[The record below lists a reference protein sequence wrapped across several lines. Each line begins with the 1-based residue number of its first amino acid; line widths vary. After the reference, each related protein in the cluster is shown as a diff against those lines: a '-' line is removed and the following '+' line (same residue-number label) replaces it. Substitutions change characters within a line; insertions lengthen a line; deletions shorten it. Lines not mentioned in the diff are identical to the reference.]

1 MAYNQPFRLPDGQAI
16 NLYGPA
22 NGKVTSIKMNGTNLE
37 LSSTGID
44 TELAS
49 GSSFII
55 NNGNVVFK
63 NTAASIGGASGIK
76 TLLSIGANGD
86 TVDLSVSGVTYKVAT
101 LTGNVNITGNLTIRG
116 SELNLGGTST
126 VIKNGSMDFTDA
138 PITFSRD
145 TDFAKIEFIDY
156 GADDDALTF
165 TFGDRP
171 TDYVRFRN
179 DSNGTGTYVNIMDV
193 KGDNVVAY
201 KPIKVLTNTNVAGL
215 VLEGNQAGWGS
226 GLLLRN
232 TTDTTGKTFGMYS
245 SSAGKFHLTDESVG
259 ARLVIDG
266 SGNMGIGVTSPKVK
280 LDVSGDIHTNQG
292 AFIYY
297 YDSATNVD
305 HIWHDDTAK
314 GNTPGVWHFASD
326 VALKADGNAT
336 LQAGAIWM
344 TVNTPNYIAGNT
356 GIGLSNPATTLEV
369 MAPTNGTTLEGNN
382 RFGGVHLR
390 ATAETDGFTGITS
403 GAVGANTNTTQ
414 AGILFQNSGAY
425 GTKMHFLTTNSFA
438 NGMKNKMTLDQNG
451 KLGIGTTTPTEQLS
465 VVGNMHLTGSIFGKS
480 TTARTAIY
488 TNTTSA
494 DSGSWIEMYG
504 MDGSARQG
512 ELTLSGNYLS
522 FRTGSN
528 GTVTGSEVMTLKGSE
543 LSITGSMKATGV
555 VKAQNLLLGT
565 TGVNQGNIYNL
576 DILSGYDDIRFAFGD
591 SSTSVSHTMTS
602 KGLRLGNAT
611 SNPQYTLDVIGDAG
625 IDGLLEYIGLATS
638 DWREGGNIGYMN
650 RLSGRLVNVN
660 PDFFFGTDNGYQ
672 TYDNG
677 GSGRVVRTIVTDDV
691 APNSSGKIMR
701 ISYDPA
707 RNPDKTT
714 TPGYGGFA
722 IALSRDTGDLSTYAY
737 RAGNRYIYRINA
749 KIPVGRNIEFGT
761 NSTGNNART
770 RWLTSQAGTGKWNEY
785 IMVQLIGETGTFSST
800 GFWHVKDGTDVAF
813 TWDVAS
819 CQMIAMDEVADV
831 DRAPYMNVGYKMG
844 KNLGWGELYA
854 TGDATIDKTLT
865 VGGSAN
871 FTGSITTDGEII
883 GSKGLKLQYANGGM
897 EIGALGVA
905 NTPYIDFHSGATT
918 TDYDARFISVGGNG
932 TNGGADLS
940 VHAATFK
947 TLKDLSVGGD
957 LIIPKSGTTATI
969 RFPVASGGYNDP
981 AYIQHIE
988 SPINTGIMRFS
999 ASDDPGDTDYFQFGA
1014 REGASFLEGARITTA
1029 GNATL
1034 KNTTVDTFVANN
1046 NATINGNL
1054 IIPTTSA
1061 NQSAIKLGNVSIG
1074 QQTANSDQFIM
1085 TNLGQFRFGDVTDW
1099 SYNKWAG
1106 FKYNSSLEKLIIGG
1120 PASPNFSS
1128 NASPPKIDL
1137 SFEGIKD
1144 IYSDAS
1150 IKITLPNTKTIGGN
1164 NLANSWIYMDNGM
1177 SQMGLDSN
1185 EIVVNGADL
1194 FVGTVGAT
1202 DVIFCPTN
1210 TERMRITNTGNV
1222 GIGTATPGGKFHVS
1236 HTTMSMIVQGDSV
1249 SFKSQGTQT
1258 TKTPYL
1264 EWRHADGVRSAY
1276 MGYGTKGSHWEIILE
1291 NGHNMYIGGG
1301 KVGIGT
1307 STPSEMLDVNGKIKT
1322 NSEVI
1327 ATGQISTNNN
1337 FNVISTGSY
1346 GYILP
1351 NNKKMYSNGAD
1362 SWIRFDSDIYT
1373 GTGIIRTDGELQSG
1387 QGGANFR
1394 AGSGFMAWKT
1404 NVLYANGSRVGIGT
1418 TTPSHPL
1425 EVVSALTHQGIN
1437 IKTTDA
1443 TLVNGLSYQNPDGQY
1458 TWHLASGP
1466 TANSDFII
1474 SGFGTNANLSA
1485 LGENARFYTN
1495 GDFRTRGKV
1504 ILNRTTVDQNPS
1516 ISVAIGDSD
1525 TGFNW
1530 VGDGNLDFYANNTSV
1545 ANITSSKF
1553 WIKKTTQIDA
1563 LTTINNRLVVS
1574 ADRGENPNYTNGHLE
1589 LKNATSGSTNDI
1601 VLGFHRIGA
1610 TASSFIH
1617 TGDQWG
1623 SGQMALT
1630 DTTSTNRGTLEV
1642 KRTHY
1647 RDNTSQKGFTTEYN
1661 ATEDSLDFVYLG

>member
-16 NLYGPA
+16 NLYAPA
-22 NGKVTSIKMNGTNLE
+22 NGKVSVVKMNAANLE
-37 LSSTGID
+37 LPGTGID
-44 TELAS
+44 LELTS

-76 TLLSIGANGD
+76 TLLSIGSSGD
-86 TVDLSVSGVTYKVAT
+86 TVDLSVSGVTYKVGT
-101 LTGNVNITGNLTIRG
+101 LTGNLDVTGNVTIRG

-126 VIKNGSMDFTDA
+126 VVKNGSMDLTDM
-138 PITFSRD
+138 PMTFSRD
-145 TDFAKIEFIDY
+145 SDFARIEFIDY

-179 DSNGTGTYVNIMDV
+179 DANGSGTYVNIMDV
-193 KGDNVVAY
+193 KGDNVIAY
-201 KPIKVLTNTNVAGL
+201 KPVKVTQNANVAGL
-215 VLEGNQAGWGS
+215 VLEGTSAGWSS

-232 TTDTTGKTFGMYS
+232 TTDTTGRTFGIYS
-245 SSAGKFHLTDESVG
+245 SSAGQLHITDESVG
-259 ARLVIDG
+259 ARMVI
-266 SGNMGIGVTSPKVK
+266 SSAGNVGIGTNSPKVK

-297 YDSATNVD
+297 YNDATNVD

-326 VALKADGNAT
+326 VALKSDGNAT

-344 TVNTPNYIAGNT
+344 TGNTPNYIAGNT
-356 GIGLSNPATTLEV
+356 GIGLSNPSTTLEV
-369 MAPTNGTTLEGNN
+369 MSPTTGTALEGTNK
-382 RFGGVHLR
+382 FAGIHVR
-390 ATAETDGFTGITS
+390 ATSEAGGFAGITGGGT
-403 GAVGANTNTTQ
+403 GASANTTQ
-414 AGILFQNSGAY
+414 SGLLFQSDGAY
-425 GTKMHFLTTNSFA
+425 GTKMHFLTTNSYA
-438 NGMKNKMTLDQNG
+438 NGMKVKMTLDNNG
-451 KLGIGTTTPTEQLS
+451 KLGIGSTTPSEMLS
-465 VVGNMHLTGSIFGKS
+465 VIGNMHLTGSILGRS
-480 TTARTAIY
+480 ATARTSIY
-488 TNTTSA
+488 ANTTSG

-512 ELTLSGNYLS
+512 ELTLSGNYLA

-528 GTVTGSEVMTLKGSE
+528 GTSAGTEIMTLKGSE

-591 SSTSVSHTMTS
+591 SSTNVSHTMTS

-611 SNPQYTLDVIGDAG
+611 VNPQYTLDVVGDAG
-625 IDGLLEYIGLATS
+625 IDGLLELTTFATS
-638 DWREGGNIGYMN
+638 DWREEGNIGFLQ
-650 RLSGRLVNVN
+650 RLAGRTVNAN

-714 TPGYGGFA
+714 TPGWGGFA

-737 RAGNRYIYRINA
+737 RAGNRYLYRIVA
-749 KIPVGRNIEFGT
+749 KIPVGRNIEFGS
-761 NSTGNNART
+761 NSTGNNSRT
-770 RWLTSQAGTGKWNEY
+770 RWLTPQAGTGKWTEY
-785 IMVQLIGETGTFSST
+785 LYLQLIGETGTFSST
-800 GFWHVKDGTDVAF
+800 GFWSVNSGTDTAF

-819 CQMIAMDEVADV
+819 VQMIAMDEVADV

-854 TGDATIDKTLT
+854 TGDGTIDKSLT
-865 VGGSAN
+865 VGGAAN
-871 FTGSITTDGEII
+871 VGGNINVDGEII

-897 EIGALGVA
+897 EIGGLGVA

-957 LIIPKSGTTATI
+957 LIIPKSGTEATI
-969 RFPVASGGYNDP
+969 SFPIPSGGSNDP
-981 AYIQHIE
+981 GYIKHIE
-988 SPINTGIMRFS
+988 SPLNTGIMRFS
-999 ASDDPGDTDYFQFGA
+999 VSDDALDNDYFQFGA
-1014 REGASFLEGARITTA
+1014 SPGGVFTEGARITAAGTA
-1029 GNATL
+1029 TF
-1034 KNTTVDTFVANN
+1034 KNTTVSAFTANGTATFV
-1046 NATINGNL
+1046 GNVS
-1054 IIPTTSA
+1054 IPTTSA
-1061 NQSAIKLGNVSIG
+1061 NKDALKIGAVSIG

-1085 TNLGQFRFGDVTDW
+1085 TNLGQFRFGDLAEW

-1106 FKYNSSLEKLIIGG
+1106 IKYNASLEKLSIGG
-1120 PASPNFSS
+1120 PAGASFSS
-1128 NASPPKIDL
+1128 NANPPKIDL
-1137 SFEGIKD
+1137 AFEGIKD
-1144 IYSDAS
+1144 MYIDAS
-1150 IKITLPNTKTIGGN
+1150 IKITQPNTKSIGGTN
-1164 NLANSWIYMDNGM
+1164 MANSWIYMDNGM

-1185 EIVVNGADL
+1185 EIMVNGAE
-1194 FVGTVGAT
+1194 FFIGTMGAN
-1202 DVIFCPTN
+1202 DMIFCPTN

-1222 GIGTATPGGKFHVS
+1222 GIGTNSPGGKFHVS
-1236 HTTMSMIVQGDSV
+1236 SVSMSMLVQNDSV

-1258 TKTPYL
+1258 TKAPYL
-1264 EWRHADGVRSAY
+1264 EWRHADGVRAAY
-1276 MGYGTKGSHWEIILE
+1276 MGYGVKGSHFELVLE
-1291 NGHNMYIGGG
+1291 NSHNFYIGGG

-1337 FNVISTGSY
+1337 FNVNGTGSQ

-1351 NNKKMYSNGAD
+1351 NNKKMYSTGAD

-1373 GTGIIRTDGELQSG
+1373 GTGIIRTDGEIQAG
-1387 QGGANFR
+1387 QGGVNFR
-1394 AGSGFMAWKT
+1394 VGSGFMAWKT

-1474 SGFGTNANLSA
+1474 SGYGTNANLSA

-1495 GDFRTRGKV
+1495 GDFRTRGKA
-1504 ILNRTTVDQNPS
+1504 IIHRTAVDQNPS
-1516 ISVAIGDSD
+1516 ISLAIGDSD

-1530 VGDGNLDFYANNTSV
+1530 VGDGNLDFYANNQSV
-1545 ANITSSKF
+1545 ANITSSNF
-1553 WIKKTTQIDA
+1553 WIKKATRIDA

-1589 LKNATSGSTNDI
+1589 LKSATSGNTGDI
-1601 VLGFHRIGA
+1601 VLGFHRVGL

-1630 DTTSTNRGTLEV
+1630 DTSVGNRGTLEV

-1647 RDNTSQKGFTTEYN
+1647 RDNTSQKGFTVEYN